1 MKKAFTIIELM
12 VVVGILAILLTL
24 VTTAAADSLELA
36 RRRKAQACASA
47 VQEGL
52 STYYAQKG
60 YWPGTI
66 GKNIQNG
73 TVQSNYNSH
82 RDDIEP
88 TEYLLDQTEADEMVK
103 DLVMET
109 KKRNPML
116 DISGLFVSRSE
127 GREKSKDFGLDFMQ
141 AIRGTKQS
149 RKKMKTSEMHFGYP
163 NKKGYFRPFKIVYSL
178 TTDAMTVT
186 CPEWPE

>member
-12 VVVGILAILLTL
+12 VVVGILSILLTL
-24 VTTAAADSLELA
+24 VTTAASDSLELA

-60 YWPGTI
+60 EWPGSM
-66 GKNIQNG
+66 GKNIANG
-73 TVQSNYNSH
+73 SVNSNYNSN
-82 RDDIEP
+82 RDEIEP
-88 TEYLLDQTEADEMVK
+88 TEYLLTAAEADEMIK

-109 KKRNPML
+109 KKRNPMM
-116 DISGLFVSRSE
+116 DISGLFVSRAAGES
-127 GREKSKDFGLDFMQ
+127 KSKDFGLDFMQ

-149 RKKMKTSEMHFGYP
+149 RQKMKVAEMHFGYP
-163 NKKGYFRPFKIVYSL
+163 NKKGYFRRFKIVYSL
-178 TTDAMTVT
+178 TTDTMKVT